1 MTDDIMTW
9 VGRSETS
16 EVRLDPWPA
25 NALQASLDLARP
37 EQAITEDLPPLWH
50 WLYFLE
56 AAPRSRIGSD
66 GHPQRGGFMPP
77 IDLPRRMF
85 AGGRSRFERP
95 LKLGQLAHQTREI
108 LKIERKTSGS
118 GDLVFVT
125 VGHDYE
131 QDGVLCIREERDF
144 VFLAPQPPSSAAL
157 AAIEPPPAGQWRISL
172 TPDPVL
178 LFRFSALTFNGHRIH
193 YDTAYAQ
200 VEENLAERVVHGPLT
215 AILLAELVRLEAG
228 KAVRRFEFRARKPFF
243 VGQAMTVNGTLAADG
258 DIELHAQSAG
268 GGLMTARAEAV

>member
-9 VGRSETS
+9 VGRRETI
-16 EVRLDPWPA
+16 EALLDPWPA
-25 NALQASLDLARP
+25 HALQASLDLTRP
-37 EQAITEDLPPLWH
+37 EQAIAEDLPPLWH

-56 AAPRSRIGSD
+56 AAPLRRIGPD

-77 IDLPRRMF
+77 VVLPRRMF

-95 LKLGQLAHQTREI
+95 LRLGRPASQTREI
-108 LKIERKTSGS
+108 LKIDRKTSGS
-118 GDLVFVT
+118 GELVFVT

-131 QDGVLCIREERDF
+131 QDGLLCIREERDF
-144 VFLAPQPPSSAAL
+144 VFLAPQAAAPTVAPVEL
-157 AAIEPPPAGQWRISL
+157 GEPGRWRIGL

-200 VEENLAERVVHGPLT
+200 ADENLPERVVHGPLT
-215 AILLAELVRLEAG
+215 AILLAELVRLEVG
-228 KAVRRFEFRARKPFF
+228 KSVRGFEFRARKPFF
-243 VGQAMTVNGTLAADG
+243 VNQAMVADAALAADG
-258 DIELHAQSAG
+258 SLDLKAQSVG
-268 GGLMTARAEAV
+268 GGLMTARAEVA